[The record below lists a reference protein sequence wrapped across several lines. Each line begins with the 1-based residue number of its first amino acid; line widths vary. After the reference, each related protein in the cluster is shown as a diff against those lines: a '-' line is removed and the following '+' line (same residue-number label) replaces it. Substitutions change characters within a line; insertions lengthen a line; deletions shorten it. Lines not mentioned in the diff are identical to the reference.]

1 MSKRSFIGVK
11 YGRVQIKGVFEGL
24 FFFNKIKFVFEF
36 KLLLHPHLFIYLFE
50 IMLGGVF

>member
-1 MSKRSFIGVK
+1 MGECKSKV
-11 YGRVQIKGVFEGL
+11 YLRVF